1 MKKRTF
7 LLCFVAFC
15 SQMQILNAQNSSEP
29 NLRAI
34 NSAHLGEQSTKTLDE
49 NIRSTPNSANLIKQN
64 LPQSTLNLANLSE
77 QNLPQS
83 SLNSANLSTQN
94 APQDTLNLANSNA
107 QITLENAIAKAKAH
121 YPLHKNKELLA
132 RAQSLELTRLN
143 MNYIPQIRLSAK
155 ATYQSDVT
163 KLPFSSAAL
172 SQMAGA
178 SIDYKPL
185 NKDQYNAN
193 IEISQPLLDSGSVWA
208 NKSTVSARYASRSA
222 ELDSAL
228 YGIQNLVI
236 NSYFS
241 ALLLDKQIK
250 QSSIHISELEKNLK
264 TLNARYQNGVANK
277 SDIDKIR
284 VQILQAQKSSQSLQ
298 NERDIALQTLQEL
311 IGASENLQLVA
322 PNLDEARQYLSAVE
336 RDLAGANFT
345 HRPEMQVF
353 ALKTDEIALQ
363 KRQEIAR
370 SLPYIDAFLQ
380 VGYANPALNI
390 LHSGFDEY
398 YIAGIRLNWNLSN
411 LYSTRQQNEL
421 RRVQA
426 LEIHSQREEFLFN
439 ARIALKQHIKKAKS
453 LLRTLAQ
460 DEQIISAQE
469 ELAKSA
475 AARLK
480 NGVLSTN
487 DFLSEINELN
497 ALKLQHNYDETE
509 FLLETMQIRQT
520 LNDWAQ

>member
-1 MKKRTF
+1 MLYLRFENGEKMKKAVF
-7 LLCFVAFC
+7 LALFLAG
-15 SQMQILNAQNSSEP
+15 LNAQNLSKPNSNMQNLGKANSNTKILIRLNSSEP
-29 NLRAI
+29 NLPAI
-34 NSAHLGEQSTKTLDE
+34 NSAHLKETK
-49 NIRSTPNSANLIKQN
+49 PNSTNLGKNSAGLASQSA
-64 LPQSTLNLANLSE
+64 PQSA
-77 QNLPQS
+77 
-83 SLNSANLSTQN
+83 QN
-94 APQDTLNLANSNA
+94 AI
-107 QITLENAIAKAKAH
+107 ITLENAITRARAH

-163 KLPFSSAAL
+163 KLPFNSTTL
-172 SQMAGA
+172 SQMTGV

-208 NKSTVSARYASRSA
+208 NKSAVSASYASHQA

-228 YGIQNLVI
+228 YGVQNLVI
-236 NSYFS
+236 NAYFS

-250 QSSIHISELEKNLK
+250 QSTIHINELETNLK

-284 VQILQAQKSSQSLQ
+284 VQILQAQKANQSLQ
-298 NERDIALQTLQEL
+298 NERDIALQTLKEL
-311 IGASENLQLVA
+311 VGASENKNIELVA
-322 PNLDEARQYLSAVE
+322 PDFNEAMQYLSAVE
-336 RDLAGANFT
+336 RDLASINFSY
-345 HRPEMQVF
+345 RPEMQVF
-353 ALKTDEIALQ
+353 ALKADEIALQ

-390 LHSGFDEY
+390 LKSDFDEY
-398 YIAGIRLNWNLSN
+398 YIAGIRLNWNFSN
-411 LYSTRQQNEL
+411 LYSTHQQNEL

-426 LEIHSQREEFLFN
+426 LQIHSQKEEFLLN
-439 ARIALKQHIKKAKS
+439 AKIALKQHIKKAKS
-453 LLRTLAQ
+453 LQNSLKQ
-460 DEQIISAQE
+460 DTQIISAQE
-469 ELAKSA
+469 ELTKSA
-475 AARLK
+475 AVRLK
-480 NGVLSTN
+480 NGILSTN

-497 ALKLQHNYDETE
+497 ALKLQHNYDEIE
-509 FLLETMQIRQT
+509 FLLEIVRIRQT
-520 LNDWAQ
+520 LNDWVK